1 LDLSELKTLLGWCLI
16 INYGILLI
24 WFAFIMTARDW
35 IFGIHARMF
44 GVERDLVQAEHFKLF
59 GQFKLL
65 IMVFNIAPWLAL
77 LIMGH

>member
-1 LDLSELKTLLGWCLI
+1 MDLSELKSLLGWCLV
-16 INYGILLI
+16 INYGVLI
-24 WFAFIMTARDW
+24 VWFVFVVTARDW
-35 IFGIHARMF
+35 VFGLHARLF

-65 IMVFNIAPWLAL
+65 VMVLNLAPWLAL